1 MKRSVKNPFPLV
13 GKLLPLLGIEKM
25 EENWFT
31 LNLNNCV
38 HQEKKALNKSTKFVI
53 NRKSIPTSQNE
64 EFLGKCD
71 FTGPKKIYFQEMEK
85 LLPMEGIFEILA
97 QNGFH

>member
-1 MKRSVKNPFPLV
+1 
-13 GKLLPLLGIEKM
+13 M

-38 HQEKKALNKSTKFVI
+38 HQQKKAPNKSTKCVI
-53 NRKSIPTSQNE
+53 NRKSVSTSQSE
-64 EFLGKCD
+64 GFLEKCD

-85 LLPMEGIFEILA
+85 LVPIEGIFEILA